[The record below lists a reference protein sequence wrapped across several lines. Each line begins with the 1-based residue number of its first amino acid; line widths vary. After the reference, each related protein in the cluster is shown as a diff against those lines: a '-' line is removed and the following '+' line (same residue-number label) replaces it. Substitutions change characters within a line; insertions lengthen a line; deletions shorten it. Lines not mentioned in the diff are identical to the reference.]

1 MNRIV
6 LGALAALALVGIG
19 LFWLQGRAQVEK
31 GAPPPVVPSATPTG
45 LPSGDLAGVS
55 GPGLPKAS
63 ELTREQQRFFRYD
76 RNRDGR
82 ISRNEMLSTRS
93 DAFRVRWAAHNV
105 RFHRTGAKR
114 LHHPVIG
121 EVELRYETLT
131 IDADDG
137 LRLALYTA
145 EPGSA
150 SQQALDLLASWTV
163 TPVATER

>member
-31 GAPPPVVPSATPTG
+31 GAPPPIVPSATPSG

-76 RNRDGR
+76 RNRDLKITR
-82 ISRNEMLSTRS
+82 DEMLSTRV
-93 DAFRVRWAAHNV
+93 DDFRKLDKDGNNLLTFEEWAAATTD
-105 RFHRTGAKR
+105 RFAAADANHDGILSQAEFATTAPKRKPKCGCAK
-114 LHHPVIG
+114 
-121 EVELRYETLT
+121 
-131 IDADDG
+131 
-137 LRLALYTA
+137 
-145 EPGSA
+145 
-150 SQQALDLLASWTV
+150 
-163 TPVATER
+163 